1 MSWHSGLQLRVVDG
15 PGLDGI
21 TDLGQPRLA
30 IGRSRGAPGERA
42 PGWVFLEDRS
52 VSRQHA
58 ELVWEEDLNAY
69 RLLHLSQ
76 TNLTWVN
83 GDPVT
88 DRVLKVGDR
97 VKIGPVQLLL
107 EKTPVTAPPPPPAE
121 PPAPAPPPPPVPT
134 VPRPATFTAPPPPSA
149 ARPAPALPL
158 PTAPRAPVPL
168 PASGGPQREGLML
181 EVGSK
186 SIALD
191 AAFITIGRDNQQL
204 EPSAEDPRVF
214 DLLIEMSDPDFRPNH
229 LILTA
234 HERGFEVL
242 RNPQVPPVKV
252 LRAVDGLH
260 WEAWLLDQPALLKA
274 GDSLVIGSS
283 TLRLARITEGAP
295 GPRRV
300 TL

>member
-15 PGLDGI
+15 PGLDGV

-30 IGRSRGAPGERA
+30 IGRSRGGPGERA

-58 ELVWEEDLNAY
+58 ELVWDEDRGTY

-83 GDPVT
+83 GD
-88 DRVLKVGDR
+88 RI
-97 VKIGPVQLLL
+97 KIGPVQLLL
-107 EKTPVTAPPPPPAE
+107 EIVAPVVVPLAPPPPP
-121 PPAPAPPPPPVPT
+121 PPPPPPLPVAAQPAVGRPT
-134 VPRPATFTAPPPPSA
+134 VSLPIPS
-149 ARPAPALPL
+149 R
-158 PTAPRAPVPL
+158 
-168 PASGGPQREGLML
+168 GPKDGLML

-191 AAFITIGRDNQQL
+191 GQFITIGRDNEQL
-204 EPSAEDPRVF
+204 EPTEADPRVF
-214 DLLIEMSDPDFRPNH
+214 DLLIELSDPDFRPNH

-234 HERGFEVL
+234 GEGCFEVL

-252 LRAVDGLH
+252 HRTADGLH
-260 WEAWLLDQPALLKA
+260 WEAWLLDQPVTLRA
-274 GDSLVIGSS
+274 GDSLVIGSL
-283 TLRLARITEGAP
+283 TLRLKPLEELPA